1 MRILAFDQ
9 AFIRTGWA
17 FGSDSGA
24 SHCGEIHIPAGRF
37 DSLGSRLLKFE
48 RAVAELMDQHK
59 PDLIAFEAH
68 RGHSAVQAAQVLGA
82 VSMSIMKMAEER
94 KITYTGAEVGSIKA
108 GFTGTGRASKALM
121 IAVARKKNPTLAV
134 KSDNVADAL
143 AIHEWARRNYGS
155 KSR

>member
-82 VSMSIMKMAEER
+82 VSMSIMKMPKSARSPTPELR
-94 KITYTGAEVGSIKA
+94 SAPSKPGSPAPA
-108 GFTGTGRASKALM
+108 G
-121 IAVARKKNPTLAV
+121 P
-134 KSDNVADAL
+134 
-143 AIHEWARRNYGS
+143 ARR
-155 KSR
+155 